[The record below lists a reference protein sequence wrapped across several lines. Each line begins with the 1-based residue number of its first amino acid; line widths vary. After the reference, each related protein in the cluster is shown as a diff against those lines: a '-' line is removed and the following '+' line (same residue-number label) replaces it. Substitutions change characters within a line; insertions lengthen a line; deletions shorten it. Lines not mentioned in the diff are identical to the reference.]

1 MWDPVISVVVVDY
14 MMARRLLRRIGQ
26 DDTTLHQ
33 AAELQEKRNALH
45 CRIQKW
51 REVQEL
57 YMPGVVGLLAMND
70 TEDPIQP
77 ETTPLY
83 LPSAMPPHV
92 IVSAGLTEIE
102 TKLRLAQAD
111 DALGELRRLLRI
123 LRGLLDYKY
132 TQLGPSQR
140 AGTRARSMVSRF
152 KEKIDRCA
160 EQYQAAWNALTK
172 LNPEGTW
179 SQRYQRLTS
188 AHIKTLGRGVD
199 DESEGRREV
208 SWIWMMRPECR
219 LEDVASEEEMD
230 ESMTK
235 FSS

>member
-1 MWDPVISVVVVDY
+1 
-14 MMARRLLRRIGQ
+14 
-26 DDTTLHQ
+26 
-33 AAELQEKRNALH
+33 
-45 CRIQKW
+45 
-51 REVQEL
+51 
-57 YMPGVVGLLAMND
+57 MPGVAGLLATSN

-83 LPSAMPPHV
+83 LPSAMPLHIV
-92 IVSAGLTEIE
+92 ISSGLTEIE

-160 EQYQAAWNALTK
+160 ESYQAAWNALTK
-172 LNPEGTW
+172 LNPEGAW
-179 SQRYQRLTS
+179 SQRLQRLTS
-188 AHIKTLGRGVD
+188 AHIRTLGRGLD

-208 SWIWMMRPECR
+208 H
-219 LEDVASEEEMD
+219 EDVKEGLGAYAAKQAGTMDTLARRFASEWHPILTKENQQINWPEEYMY
-230 ESMTK
+230 
-235 FSS
+235 SSSGGKGKERG